1 MSKKVKMALGVA
13 AAIAMP
19 FYVPAIVGTG
29 GLGLTGMSSVLGGA
43 AVGAA
48 GGALSANLTGGDWR
62 KGAALGALGG
72 GFAGYAPAPT
82 VPSEPL
88 AGLGGGV
95 PPPSSTLPTSPMPG
109 LGGGPVP
116 TGPAPL
122 PGLGGAP
129 TLPPSVT
136 DTTGFLAQT
145 AAPTLEGATAGGT
158 AALPQSVTDTSGFLS
173 RSAQATAATPPPTG
187 GGFFSGVSETLGGP
201 SVYVPA
207 GISLASGYMGE
218 KKAEEAQAAQEAEIR
233 RQQQQQEAVFARK
246 QALAES
252 LAQQAE
258 AVNPEYFGLQSARRA
273 QAAGAMATRAAEEAT
288 PFYKPGLRMAE
299 KRRGELATARTTGT
313 AYDVGYGTGVEAKRG
328 LTESAIRSMPEAP
341 MSGLASYYGTQ
352 AAGQRQAGMD
362 VGGLFGDIY
371 SRYDQAQQRRLEER
385 RLAALEDELRR
396 QRGSV

>member
-1 MSKKVKMALGVA
+1 MSKKVKTALGVA

-62 KGAALGALGG
+62 KGATLGALGG
-72 GFAGYAPAPT
+72 AYAGYAPTPT

-95 PPPSSTLPTSPMPG
+95 PPPSATLPTSPMPG

-129 TLPPSVT
+129 VTLPASVT

-173 RSAQATAATPPPTG
+173 RSAQATAATPPAEP
-187 GGFFSGVSETLGGP
+187 GFFSGLGETLGGP

-218 KKAEEAQAAQEAEIR
+218 QRAAEAEAAQQAEIR
-233 RQQQQQEAVFARK
+233 RQQQQQEAVFARQ

-258 AVNPEYFGLQSARRA
+258 ATNPEYFGLQSARRA

-313 AYDVGYGTGVEAKRG
+313 AYDVGYGTGVETKRG
-328 LTESAIRSMPEAP
+328 LTESAIRSMPQAP
-341 MSGLASYYGTQ
+341 SSGLASFYGAQ
-352 AAGQRQAGMD
+352 AAGQRQGGLD
-362 VGGLFGDIY
+362 VGRLFGDIY
-371 SRYDQAQQRRLEER
+371 SRYDQAQQRRLDEER
-385 RLAALEDELRR
+385 NRMLENEIRR

>member
-1 MSKKVKMALGVA
+1 MSKKVKQALGVA
-13 AAIAMP
+13 AAIA
-19 FYVPAIVGTG
+19 VPYYAGM
-29 GLGLTGMSSVLGGA
+29 GLLTGTLTGSTIGA
-43 AVGAA
+43 ITAKE
-48 GGALSANLTGGDWR
+48 TGGDWR
-62 KGAALGALGG
+62 KGVLIGGTLGFGG
-72 GFAGYAPAPT
+72 AYAG
-82 VPSEPL
+82 L

-95 PPPSSTLPTSPMPG
+95 PPPSATLPTSPMPG

-129 TLPPSVT
+129 VSLPPSVT
-136 DTTGFLAQT
+136 DTTGFLAQLSSP
-145 AAPTLEGATAGGT
+145 ASLEGATAGGT

-187 GGFFSGVSETLGGP
+187 GGFFSGLGETLGGP

-218 KKAEEAQAAQEAEIR
+218 QRAAEAEAAQQAEIR
-233 RQQQQQEAVFARK
+233 RQQQQQEAVFARR

-258 AVNPEYFGLQSARRA
+258 ATNPEYFGLQSARRA

-313 AYDVGYGTGVEAKRG
+313 AYDFGYGTGVEAKRG

-341 MSGLASYYGTQ
+341 ISGLASYYGTQ

-362 VGGLFGDIY
+362 VGRLFGDIY

-396 QRGSV
+396 QRRSV